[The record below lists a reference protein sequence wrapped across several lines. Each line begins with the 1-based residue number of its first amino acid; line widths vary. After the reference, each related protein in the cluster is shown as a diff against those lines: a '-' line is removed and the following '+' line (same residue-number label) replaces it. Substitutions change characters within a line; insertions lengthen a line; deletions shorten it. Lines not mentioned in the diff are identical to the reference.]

1 MPQVLVNGVPLD
13 QSQFEDSFEEAVVME
28 VLKQTSTLQQAVYK
42 VRDQGSKDHWGGDSV
57 CVTLEAK

>member
-42 VRDQGSKDHWGGDSV
+42 VRDQGSKDHWGCDSV